1 MKNILGVIFS
11 LIIVVGFGDICSA
24 AFHPVEGSTNYMETD
39 DEPVNSD
46 CADIQF
52 VFARGSGAP
61 HGTSTEWLAFKEAM
75 TTFAEKRNYRVE
87 VSDLAYPAVSI
98 QDPLSNALGAFV
110 SAGQYYAFGRSV

>member
-11 LIIVVGFGDICSA
+11 LIIVVGFGDVCSA

-61 HGTSTEWLAFKEAM
+61 HGTSAEWLAFKESM
-75 TTFAEKRNYRVE
+75 TTFAEKRNYRAE